1 MALLRGE
8 DYRLNHRTRTM
19 VADQSLEELS
29 AQAEH
34 LREQLRHHNYRYYVL
49 DSPEVSDAEY
59 DALMRQLEAL
69 ERAHPEVATPD
80 SPTQRVGAAPA
91 EKFGVVQHRRPML
104 SLSNALNAEEMVE
117 FDKRIKRL
125 MRSEADV
132 EYVAEVKLDGLAVEL
147 VYEHGALKVG
157 STRGDGYNG
166 EDVTSNLRT
175 IRSIPLKLHAG
186 AGHRVPQMLEV
197 RGEVIFPRKAFQ
209 KLNDERA
216 AAGEPVFA
224 NPRNAAAGSLRQLD
238 PKITARRPLDIF
250 CHSAGAINGAEKF
263 ETQWDFLQGIKAL
276 GLKINSESR
285 LCKSVEQVLEY
296 WQEITERRDRLPYEA
311 DGVVAKVNSFALQ
324 EQLGEVS
331 RSPRWAIAYK
341 FKAQQAETRVNNIIV
356 YVGRIGSL
364 TPVAQLE
371 PVQLAGV
378 TISNASLHNLDE
390 IRRKDVREGDTIL
403 LERAGDVIPYV
414 VRVTKHGKPRS
425 PEFQMPARCPVCDS
439 EVVHEEGEVAYVCV
453 NVNCPARMRE
463 SIRHFASKNCLDID
477 GLGDKLVAQLVEK
490 EMVRQLGDI
499 YTLRAEQLA
508 ELERMGEKSAQN
520 VIDRIN
526 RSRHTTLDRLINGLG
541 IRHVGEHTARQL
553 AHHFHTIKRLQAAG
567 EDDLLAVRDIGPEVA
582 RSIREYFDESHNAQ
596 ALDSL
601 LDHARFK
608 FEPIPEASGR
618 GPLRDKTVVLTGSLK
633 LWTRSEAEQK
643 VIAAGARVSSS
654 VSRKTD
660 YVVAGEDAGSKLR
673 KAREL
678 GVKIIDEDELAALLA
693 GA

>member
-1 MALLRGE
+1 MAEER
-8 DYRLNHRTRTM
+8 
-19 VADQSLEELS
+19 SLEEL
-29 AQAEH
+29 AAEAER
-34 LREQLRHHNYRYYVL
+34 LREQIRHHNYRYYVL
-49 DSPEVSDAEY
+49 DSPEISDAEY
-59 DALMRQLEAL
+59 DALMRRLEAL

-104 SLSNALNAEEMVE
+104 SLSNALSADEMVE

-125 MRSEADV
+125 LRSEADI
-132 EYVAEVKLDGLAVEL
+132 EYVAEIKLDGLAVEL
-147 VYEHGALKVG
+147 VYEHGVFTIG

-166 EDVTSNLRT
+166 EDVTQNLRT
-175 IRSIPLKLHAG
+175 IRSIPLKLRG
-186 AGHRVPQMLEV
+186 SSGHPVPELLEV
-197 RGEVIFPRKAFQ
+197 RGEVILPRKDFQ
-209 KLNDERA
+209 KLNEARA

-238 PKITARRPLDIF
+238 PKITAQRPLDIF
-250 CHSAGAINGAEKF
+250 CHSPGEIRGAEFK
-263 ETQWDFLQGIKAL
+263 TQWDFLQGIKAL
-276 GLKINSESR
+276 GLKINPESR
-285 LCKSVEQVLEY
+285 LCRSVDAVLEY
-296 WQEITERRDRLPYEA
+296 WNEISAKRDRLPYEA

-324 EQLGEVS
+324 NQLGEVS

-341 FKAQQAETRVNNIIV
+341 FKAQQAETKVEKIEV

-364 TPVAQLE
+364 TPVAHLQ

-390 IRRKDVREGDTIL
+390 IRRKDVREGDTVL

-414 VRVTKHGKPRS
+414 VRVTKPGHPRH
-425 PEFQMPARCPVCDS
+425 PEFQMPRNCPVCGS
-439 EVVHEEGEVAYVCV
+439 EIVHEEGEVLYFCV

-490 EMVRQLGDI
+490 GLIRELGDI
-499 YTLRAEQLA
+499 YTLRVEDLA
-508 ELERMGEKSAQN
+508 KLERMGEKSARN
-520 VIDRIN
+520 VIASIN

-553 AHHFHTIKRLQAAG
+553 AQHFRDIRKLQEAS
-567 EDDLLAVRDIGPEVA
+567 EEDLLAVRDIGPEVA
-582 RSIREYFDESHNAQ
+582 RSIREYFGEPHNAR
-596 ALDSL
+596 ALKRL
-601 LDHARFK
+601 LENGRFE
-608 FEPIPEASGR
+608 FEPIAEPSGR

-633 LWTRSEAEQK
+633 QWTRSEAEQK
-643 VIAAGARVSSS
+643 VLAAGARVSSS

-660 YVVAGEDAGSKLR
+660 LVVAGEDAGSKLR
-673 KAREL
+673 KAREY
-678 GVKIIDEDELAALLA
+678 GVRIIDEDELRRMLS
-693 GA
+693 GT

>member
-1 MALLRGE
+1 MAE
-8 DYRLNHRTRTM
+8 EK
-19 VADQSLEELS
+19 SLEEL
-29 AQAEH
+29 AAEAER
-34 LREQLRHHNYRYYVL
+34 LREQIRHHNYRYYVL

-59 DALMRQLEAL
+59 DALMRRLEAL

-125 MRSEADV
+125 LRSDADI

-147 VYEHGALKVG
+147 VYEHGAFTVG

-166 EDVTSNLRT
+166 EDVTQNLRT
-175 IRSIPLKLHAG
+175 IRSIPLKLHG
-186 AGHRVPQMLEV
+186 STGHHVPALLEV
-197 RGEVIFPRKAFQ
+197 RGEVIFPRKAFE
-209 KLNDERA
+209 KLNEDRS

-238 PKITARRPLDIF
+238 AKITAKRPLDIF
-250 CHSAGAINGAEKF
+250 CHSPGEISGREFK
-263 ETQWDFLQGIKAL
+263 TQWDFLQGIKAL
-276 GLKINSESR
+276 GLKINPESR
-285 LCKSVEQVLEY
+285 LCRNVDAVLEY
-296 WQEITERRDRLPYEA
+296 WNEITEKRDHLPYEA

-341 FKAQQAETRVNNIIV
+341 FKAQQAETRVEKIEV

-364 TPVAQLE
+364 TPVAHLQ

-390 IRRKDVREGDTIL
+390 IRRKDVREGDTVL

-414 VRVTKHGKPRS
+414 VRVTKQGHPRH
-425 PEFQMPARCPVCDS
+425 PEFQMPKKCPVCGS
-439 EVVHEEGEVAYVCV
+439 EIVHEEGEVAYICI

-490 EMVRQLGDI
+490 GMLRELGDI
-499 YTLRAEQLA
+499 YTLRADELA
-508 ELERMGEKSAQN
+508 KLERMGEKSAGN
-520 VIDRIN
+520 VIASIN

-553 AHHFHTIKRLQAAG
+553 AQHFGKIEQLEKTT

-582 RSIREYFDESHNAQ
+582 RSIREYFEERHNTD
-596 ALDSL
+596 ALKRL
-601 LDHARFK
+601 LQHADFD
-608 FEPIPEASGR
+608 FEPIAEPSGR
-618 GPLRDKTVVLTGSLK
+618 GPLRDKTVVLTGALK
-633 LWTRSEAEQK
+633 EWSRAEAEQK
-643 VIAAGARVSSS
+643 VLAAGGRISSS

-660 YVVAGEDAGSKLR
+660 LVVAGEDAGSKLR
-673 KAREL
+673 KAREF
-678 GVKIIDEDELAALLA
+678 GVKVIDEDELRRMLS